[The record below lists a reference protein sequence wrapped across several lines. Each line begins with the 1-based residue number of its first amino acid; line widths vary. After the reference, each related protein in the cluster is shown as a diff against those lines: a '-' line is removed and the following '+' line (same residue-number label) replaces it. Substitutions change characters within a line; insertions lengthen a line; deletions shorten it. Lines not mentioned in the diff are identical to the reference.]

1 MKGQRMTTKAVK
13 AITFD
18 FWRTLFRDAEKDER
32 QQLRVDAVHEAT
44 GASHEAI
51 QAALDTVWQEFSRHH
66 IEEQQTLRPEDA
78 VHLAAKELG
87 VTLDSAVLRHL
98 AEVFATAIVHHSPVP
113 IDGAFEAV
121 QRAAETVP
129 IALVSDTG
137 VSPGHSLKQLMDR
150 HQFTPHF
157 IALVFSDEVG
167 VSKPQPR
174 MFETAAR
181 AMGVET
187 RNLLHIG
194 DLEPT
199 DIAGAHAVGAKAA
212 LFTGDNATHSE
223 STVADYIFAHWND
236 FIARLPEIV

>member
-1 MKGQRMTTKAVK
+1 MKGHHATSMAVQ

-18 FWRTLFRDAEKDER
+18 FWCTLFRDAEKDER

-44 GASHEAI
+44 GAPHEAI
-51 QAALDTVWQEFSRHH
+51 HAALETVWREFSRHH
-66 IEEQQTLRPEDA
+66 LEEQRTLRPEDA
-78 VHLAAKELG
+78 VHLAAQELG
-87 VTLDSAVLRHL
+87 VTLESAVRRHL

-121 QRAAETVP
+121 RRAAKTMP

-137 VSPGHSLKQLMDR
+137 VSPGRSLKQLMDR
-150 HQFTPHF
+150 HGFTPHF
-157 IALVFSDEVG
+157 TALVFSDEVG

-174 MFETAAR
+174 MFEAAAR
-181 AMGVET
+181 ALGVET
-187 RNLLHIG
+187 GNLLHIG

-212 LFTGDNATHSE
+212 LFTGDNSTYGE
-223 STVADYIFAHWND
+223 STAADYVFTHWND
-236 FIARLPEIV
+236 FIARLAEIV